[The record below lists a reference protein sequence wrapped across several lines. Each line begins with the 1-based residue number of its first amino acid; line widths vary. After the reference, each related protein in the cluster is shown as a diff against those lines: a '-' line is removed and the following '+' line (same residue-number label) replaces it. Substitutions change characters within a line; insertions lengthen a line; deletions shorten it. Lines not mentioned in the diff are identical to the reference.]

1 MRHSLVQVFLAI
13 VLAAMA
19 STHAFSFYN
28 MPVSALP
35 RRRTLLSMKRGRGS
49 FKKEIVGEGSSG
61 NGSVGQSRDGLNWLP
76 LPVATSALPQ
86 KDGEIGILD
95 TELFTLKNGATN
107 PTGAVTVARQN
118 GQTFCFSIGC
128 PSCQIPLNKAKLV
141 TREGQPILGCTFCK
155 ASFNLRTGQKVEAIE
170 KGGIFGGV
178 VQSIFSA
185 KDSGPLT
192 MYKLAEKNGK
202 LLIALD

>member
-1 MRHSLVQVFLAI
+1 MVQVFLAI
-13 VLAAMA
+13 VSLGTVGTQAY
-19 STHAFSFYN
+19 SFHN
-28 MPVSALP
+28 MPVSASP
-35 RRRTLLSMKRGRGS
+35 RRAISLSMKRGRGS
-49 FKKEIVGEGSSG
+49 FKKEIVGEGSGTSSSG
-61 NGSVGQSRDGLNWLP
+61 SSAGQSRDGLNWLP
-76 LPVATSALPQ
+76 LPVATTALPQ

-107 PTGAVTVARQN
+107 PTGAVAVARQD

-141 TREGQPILGCTFCK
+141 TREGQPILGCAFCK
-155 ASFNLRTGQKVEAIE
+155 ASFNLRTGQKVEALE

-178 VQSIFSA
+178 VQSLFSA